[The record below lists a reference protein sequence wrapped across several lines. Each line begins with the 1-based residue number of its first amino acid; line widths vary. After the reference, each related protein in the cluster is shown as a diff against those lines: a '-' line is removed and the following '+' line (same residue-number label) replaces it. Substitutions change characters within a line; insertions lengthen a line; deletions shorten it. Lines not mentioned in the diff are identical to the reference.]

1 MADWGDPIRIIQVPK
16 PETAPVPEKPPVKVP
31 V

>member
-1 MADWGDPIRIIQVPK
+1 MSDWGDPIRIIQVPA
-16 PETAPVPEKPPVKVP
+16 PEPVPMPEKPPVKVP